1 MVPTLLSHCHRRYLD
16 ICLGEVGESG
26 VVICQGTQ
34 GGAYLAES
42 LLDLDICLG
51 EVGESGVVICQGIEG
66 GAYHAESLS
75 EEET

>member
-1 MVPTLLSHCHRRYLD
+1 M
-16 ICLGEVGESG
+16 
-26 VVICQGTQ
+26 VICQGTQ